1 MSEISNSQIYVT
13 GLPFSATE
21 TEISECFKQHGET
34 ENVKIIK
41 YDDGRSKGRAFVD
54 FKTEEF
60 ADSVFENRKNIQL
73 SGRKLFLDFT
83 GTKSVFGKKLF
94 VKGLPY
100 FATDDEIKSLDVFKK
115 VESIETLKFEC
126 GKSKGCGYLTFPT
139 FEDAETAFDNRN
151 SASLGG
157 RRLWLDFTGPR
168 SRFKSRNKPNSI
180 SEEGNRSSNASSN
193 GSRDR
198 SPLRH

>member
-126 GKSKGCGYLTFPT
+126 GKSKGCGYSSLENTFQERHTIVILLFDFCFLVNHHFFLIFPT
-139 FEDAETAFDNRN
+139 FF
-151 SASLGG
+151 
-157 RRLWLDFTGPR
+157 
-168 SRFKSRNKPNSI
+168 I
-180 SEEGNRSSNASSN
+180 
-193 GSRDR
+193 
-198 SPLRH
+198 